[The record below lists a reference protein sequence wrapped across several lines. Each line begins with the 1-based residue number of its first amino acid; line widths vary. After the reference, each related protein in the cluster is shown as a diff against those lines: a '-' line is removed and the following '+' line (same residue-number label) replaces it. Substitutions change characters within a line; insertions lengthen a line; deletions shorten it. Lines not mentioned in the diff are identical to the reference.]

1 MAELAADSILT
12 VALASHVRF
21 AQGHSEFAGNVSFL
35 HELGLAVGE
44 GAVISKFA
52 LLAVK
57 PELANLSL
65 LLLFVSG
72 FIHWHI
78 VS

>member
-1 MAELAADSILT
+1 MAELAADSVLT

-35 HELGLAVGE
+35 NELGLTMGE
-44 GAVISKFA
+44 SAVISKFA
-52 LLAVK
+52 FLTVK
-57 PELANLSL
+57 PELANLGL
-65 LLLFVSG
+65 LLLLVSR
-72 FIHWHI
+72 FIHWHV